1 MLKLKNFQ
9 NTNKTVNIQY
19 NSTQYIMTKAKTMTD
34 TKGNNPVNNKS
45 NIEDY
50 MIYVSIDDINQKNND
65 VYIDPLVEIQR
76 RIQEKN
82 KLKNRTII

>member
-1 MLKLKNFQ
+1 M
-9 NTNKTVNIQY
+9 TN
-19 NSTQYIMTKAKTMTD
+19 
-34 TKGNNPVNNKS
+34 TKGNNHVNDKS
-45 NIEDY
+45 NIEDH

>member
-1 MLKLKNFQ
+1 
-9 NTNKTVNIQY
+9 
-19 NSTQYIMTKAKTMTD
+19 MTD

-45 NIEDY
+45 NIEDP
-50 MIYVSIDDINQKNND
+50 MIYISIDDINQKNND

>member
-1 MLKLKNFQ
+1 
-9 NTNKTVNIQY
+9 
-19 NSTQYIMTKAKTMTD
+19 MTD

-45 NIEDY
+45 NIEDP
-50 MIYVSIDDINQKNND
+50 MIYISIDDINQKNND

-76 RIQEKN
+76 KIQEKN